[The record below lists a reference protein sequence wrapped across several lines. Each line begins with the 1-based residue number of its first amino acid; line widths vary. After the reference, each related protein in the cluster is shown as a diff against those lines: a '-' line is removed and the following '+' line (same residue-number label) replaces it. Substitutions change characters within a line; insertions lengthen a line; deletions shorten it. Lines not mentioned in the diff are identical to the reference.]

1 MERSD
6 MPRTG
11 DHCTVAGQ
19 YRGDCTEPGCGQ
31 VWTVTMKVGDEF
43 PPCPHKHH
51 AVNYMLL

>member
-1 MERSD
+1 

-43 PPCPHKHH
+43 PPCPHKHR
-51 AVNYMLL
+51 AVNYVLL